1 MQWLLLNHSRPQ
13 FAYCN
18 ANNFNSNLFFHLPRE
33 TFHTICRGAVTITQ
47 SKIHRP
53 LKIGD
58 VFFQVFRILMNQ
70 GANFPAM
77 RNTVYVIL
85 GCYCI
90 GASVLVCAYNIL
102 LTSFILE
109 SNTEPTVESLADL
122 AGNSNMQLAV
132 DEGSVIDIVL
142 MASMGF
148 TRNWVIS
155 CGCSRILDARKG
167 KIALISLNP
176 APTHTYRVYLLLLTP
191 STKV

>member
-1 MQWLLLNHSRPQ
+1 MRWLLLNHSRPQ

-33 TFHTICRGAVTITQ
+33 TFHTICRGAVRITQ

-58 VFFQVFRILMNQ
+58 VFFQVFGILMNQ
-70 GANFPAM
+70 GASFPAM

-109 SNTEPTVESLADL
+109 SNTEPSVESLADL

-132 DEGSVIDIVL
+132 DKAAVS
-142 MASMGF
+142 
-148 TRNWVIS
+148 
-155 CGCSRILDARKG
+155 
-167 KIALISLNP
+167 
-176 APTHTYRVYLLLLTP
+176 
-191 STKV
+191 